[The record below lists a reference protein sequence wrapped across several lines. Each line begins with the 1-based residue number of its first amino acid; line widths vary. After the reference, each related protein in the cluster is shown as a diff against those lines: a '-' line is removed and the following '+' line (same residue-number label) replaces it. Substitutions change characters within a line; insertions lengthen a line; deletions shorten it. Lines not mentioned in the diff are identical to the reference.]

1 MKERPILFSAPM
13 VRALLAGQKT
23 QTRRAFSKRMIDTM
37 YNAAHMGE
45 VSYFIDHGVMH
56 ENDLSYVLDFCPYGK
71 QGDQLYV
78 RETWSPDFSGHYPYD
93 KYWFA
98 ADDDRTRD
106 IEVRDGVR
114 GIFSPESGVHVPF
127 RWRPSIHMPRGASRL
142 DLKIINVRVERLND
156 CSVSDALAEGVFTW
170 WREIEQSAS
179 DHPAPPAIYRDLW
192 ESINGAG
199 SWAANPWV
207 WVVEFALEG
216 A

>member
-45 VSYFIDHGVMH
+45 VSYFIDGGEME
-56 ENDLSYVLDFCPYGK
+56 ENDLSYVADWCPYGK
-71 QGDQLYV
+71 IGDRMWV
-78 RETWSPDFSGHYPYD
+78 RETWRGVVEISPPDAIKPEYGVARYIPAQEHCKRIEY
-93 KYWFA
+93 A
-98 ADDDRTRD
+98 ATQECGDD
-106 IEVRDGVR
+106 
-114 GIFSPESGVHVPF
+114 P
-127 RWRPSIHMPRGASRL
+127 WRPSIHMPRWACRILLEIVS
-142 DLKIINVRVERLND
+142 VRVEKLND

-170 WREIEQSAS
+170 WREIEQTAS
-179 DHPAPPAIYRDLW
+179 DHPAPPAIYRELW

-207 WVVEFALEG
+207 WVVEFRRI
-216 A
+216 